1 MANSTSKHVS
11 SSLPF
16 LGGLFEIG
24 FVCVALAAL
33 ELDLGCP
40 TTHRE
45 SRASAFRVLGSKGM
59 CYYQPPSDNSKPLNL
74 KKESFSMMI
83 KFDNITVYFIKYS
96 GTTDIMITELY

>member
-16 LGGLFEIG
+16 FGGLFEIG
-24 FVCVALAAL
+24 FLCVAQAAL

-40 TTHRE
+40 TPHRE

-59 CYYQPPSDNSKPLNL
+59 CYSQPPSDNSKPLNL

-83 KFDNITVYFIKYS
+83 KFDSITVYFIKYS
-96 GTTDIMITELY
+96 GTTDIVVPELY